1 MTDEQP
7 QDQPNPQTLGFD
19 GEAQAT
25 EQAAE
30 PTETPAGAAILTIPD
45 HVAEHLSP
53 PPVAHVLTETIALAD
68 ALRDILPTHWD
79 PAHPSADLFAR
90 AREALDA
97 YEASIT

>member
-7 QDQPNPQTLGFD
+7 QDQPEKEAT
-19 GEAQAT
+19 EAQAAAVLAIPD
-25 EQAAE
+25 QVAE
-30 PTETPAGAAILTIPD
+30 PLS
-45 HVAEHLSP
+45 SP
-53 PPVAHVLTETIALAD
+53 PAAYVLTETIALAD

-97 YEASIT
+97 YEASINI